1 MKFKLEILL
10 VFLILIL
17 SIGMV
22 SASEAVSTDSNAN
35 NGNEHLTEQ
44 VSTDVDIISDSGNTA
59 TFTDL
64 DNDIKN
70 AKNGIVTLTKDYKY
84 DPSKDSKLK
93 NGVQI
98 NDVIIYGNNHTID
111 GNGLARA
118 FTQYS
123 GSVTLNNINFVNGYV
138 SSNANGG
145 AYLLGTG
152 TLTVN
157 NCQFEN
163 NSAGRHGG
171 AIGVTST
178 SQNNYINVYNSAF
191 KNNSAKFNG
200 GSLYA
205 ANLVVENSLFEE
217 NKILTR
223 SSSEYTNIGQ
233 KGLGGAIFAG
243 QSSIKKSQFKNNRVL
258 NSGNYQI
265 EEGGGAIASIRKLTV
280 DDCLFDSNFALKG
293 GAIFGISERDS
304 ELIPS
309 NNVLVNN
316 SKFINNDADSGG
328 AICSNFNT
336 TVDNSVFD
344 SNTASGY
351 GGGAISTGFKSNN
364 NVFENSNFTNNVA
377 YNYGGAI
384 SSSHSQV
391 KNCLFDSNEAN
402 HGGAIFSLSFSVE
415 KSTFNNNRG
424 TLGNETIVV
433 VDTLKIDKE
442 SIISDDEISI
452 FDQHTVQDYSRDVLN
467 GNPARTKY
475 IPNGNYG
482 GYNVYCIEQHLFY
495 PDNTEGVL
503 VNDLTYISNS
513 LDRTV
518 VGEYVRILFYLLD
531 AYPEKYSSYSLDDIQ
546 LVIWTFTDGNY
557 LGSHDLLVLD
567 TIEAYNSGSI
577 VFNET
582 KYVLPNGTVMEYDM
596 QIFLTPTD
604 RQNMV
609 LFKSWPFVPTYNET
623 VKKDT
628 LNETVLVGEN
638 VQFRIT
644 VVNTGN
650 MVLEDVF
657 VNDTQYSDGLVYKKW
672 YVEKGDWTYK
682 GNGFWLL
689 NNDLGPG
696 ENASFIVEFATK
708 VLGNLTNTVTSGYM
722 NITLSNSTNK
732 TKTLA
737 NPSMTV
743 EKISNNI
750 EVELGKEVSFTIIVR
765 NTGKYDIT
773 GVYVIEDYYSK
784 GLKYDYF
791 VDRTNSWKYK
801 ASENRW
807 DYTKVLGVGESAQFI
822 VFFLTKKT
830 GVQFNTVTA
839 GNNQTNKTVKSTNK
853 TNVTK
858 PKRNDTPDEND
869 TNKTKRKIH
878 RHHKVRDTN
887 ATGNPLYALQL
898 VLISLGVI
906 TFKRRN

>member
-1 MKFKLEILL
+1 
-10 VFLILIL
+10 
-17 SIGMV
+17 MV
-22 SASEAVSTDSNAN
+22 SASGAVSTDSNAN

-44 VSTDVDIISDSGNTA
+44 VSTDVDIISDGGNSA

-70 AKNGIVTLTKDYKY
+70 AKDGVVTLTKDYKY
-84 DPSKDSKLK
+84 DSSKDSGLK
-93 NGVQI
+93 NGIQVENIII
-98 NDVIIYGNNHTID
+98 NGNNHTID
-111 GNGLARA
+111 GSSLARA

-123 GSVTLNNINFVNGYV
+123 GSVTLNNINFINGYV
-138 SSNANGG
+138 SGNSNGG

-152 TLTVN
+152 NLTVN
-157 NCQFEN
+157 DCQFEN
-163 NSAGRHGG
+163 NFAGRHGG
-171 AIGVTST
+171 AIGVTSIHQ
-178 SQNNYINVYNSAF
+178 SNSIRLYGSTF
-191 KNNSAKFNG
+191 TNNSARYNG

-205 ANLVVENSLFEE
+205 GNLVVENSTFEA
-217 NKILTR
+217 NRILTR

-243 QSSIKKSQFKNNRVL
+243 HSDIRKSLFKNNRVL
-258 NSGNYQI
+258 NSGYYQI
-265 EEGGGAIASIRKLTV
+265 EEGGGAIASIQKLIV
-280 DDCLFDSNFALKG
+280 DECTFEENYALKG
-293 GAIFGISERDS
+293 GAIFGISES
-304 ELIPS
+304 ESYLIPS
-309 NNVLVNN
+309 NNILVNN

-328 AICSNFNT
+328 ALCSNFNI
-336 TVDNSVFD
+336 TVDNSVFYK
-344 SNTASGY
+344 NTASGY

-364 NVFENSNFTNNVA
+364 NLIENSNFTDNVA
-377 YNYGGAI
+377 FNYGGAI
-384 SSSHSQV
+384 SSSHSKV
-391 KNCLFDSNEAN
+391 KNCLFDNNRAN
-402 HGGAIFSLSFSVE
+402 HGGAIFSLSFGVE
-415 KSTFNNNRG
+415 NSKFNRNVG
-424 TLGNETIVV
+424 TLGNETIVA
-433 VDTLKIDKE
+433 VDTLAIDE
-442 SIISDDEISI
+442 GTHVSPDEIKVY
-452 FDQHTVQDYSRDVLN
+452 DQHTVHDYSVDVLN

-475 IPNGNYG
+475 IPNGNFG

-503 VNDLTYISNS
+503 INDLSYISNS
-513 LDRTV
+513 LDKTV

-531 AYPEKYSSYSLDDIQ
+531 AYPEKYKSYTLDDIQ
-546 LVIWTFTDGNY
+546 DVIWVFTDGYYAN
-557 LGSHDLLVLD
+557 SRDRLVRD
-567 TIEAYNSGSI
+567 VISAYNEGSI
-577 VFNET
+577 EFNET
-582 KYVLPNGTVMEYDM
+582 TYVLPDGTLMEYDM

-609 LFKSWPFVPTYNET
+609 LFKSWPFVPVYNET

-628 LNETVLVGEN
+628 LNETVLVGED
-638 VQFRIT
+638 VQFRVT

-650 MVLEDVF
+650 MVLENVF
-657 VNDTQYSDGLVYKKW
+657 VNDTQYSKGLVYKKW
-672 YVEKGDWTYK
+672 HAEKGDWTFK

-689 NNDLGPG
+689 NKDLEPE
-696 ENASFIVEFATK
+696 ENASFIIEFSTR
-708 VLGNLTNTVTSGYM
+708 VLGNLTNTVISGFN

-743 EKISNNI
+743 EKISNNVK
-750 EVELGKEVSFTIIVR
+750 VEIGSEVSFDIIVR

-784 GLKYDYF
+784 GLRYDYY
-791 VDRTNSWKYK
+791 VDQTNSWKYR

-807 DYTKVLGVGESAQFI
+807 DYTKTLGVGQSAKFT
-822 VFFLTKKT
+822 VFFLTTKL

-858 PKRNDTPDEND
+858 KKPKNDTPDKNR
-869 TNKTKRKIH
+869 TKKPKHKVH

-887 ATGNPLYALQL
+887 ATGNPLYALIL

-906 TFKRRN
+906 TFKRRK

>member
-1 MKFKLEILL
+1 MKCKLKILL

-22 SASEAVSTDSNAN
+22 SASGAVSTDSNAT
-35 NGNEHLTEQ
+35 NGNEHLTGQ
-44 VSTDVDIISDSGNTA
+44 VSTDVDLLSDSGNPA

-70 AKNGIVTLTKDYKY
+70 AKNGIVTLTKDYRYASGK
-84 DPSKDSKLK
+84 DPSTLR
-93 NGVQI
+93 NGIQVE
-98 NDVIIYGNNHTID
+98 NLIIYGNNHTID
-111 GNGLARA
+111 GANLARA

-138 SSNANGG
+138 SANTNGG

-171 AIGVTST
+171 AIGVTSIHQ
-178 SQNNYINVYNSAF
+178 SNSISVYDSTF

-205 ANLVVENSLFEE
+205 GNLVVENSTFEQ
-217 NKILTR
+217 NRILTR

-243 QSSIKKSQFKNNRVL
+243 HSDIRKSLFKNNRVL

-265 EEGGGAIASIRKLTV
+265 EEGGGAIASINKLTV
-280 DDCLFDSNFALKG
+280 DDCLFDENFALKG
-293 GAIFGISERDS
+293 GAIFGISES
-304 ELIPS
+304 EAYLIPS
-309 NNVLVNN
+309 NNILVNN

-328 AICSNFNT
+328 AICSNFNI

-344 SNTASGY
+344 KNTASGY

-364 NVFENSNFTNNVA
+364 NIFENSNFTNNVA
-377 YNYGGAI
+377 FNYGGAI
-384 SSSHSQV
+384 SSSHSDV
-391 KNCLFDSNEAN
+391 NNCLFDNNQAN

-415 KSTFNNNRG
+415 DSTFKNNRG
-424 TLGNETIVV
+424 TLGNETIVA
-433 VDTLKIDKE
+433 VDTLTIDDNTV
-442 SIISDDEISI
+442 ISKKEISV
-452 FDQHTVQDYSRDVLN
+452 FNQHTVHDYSRDVLN
-467 GNPARTKY
+467 GNPARTIS
-475 IPNGNYG
+475 IPNGNFA

-531 AYPEKYSSYSLDDIQ
+531 AYPEKYTSYSLSDIQ
-546 LVIWTFTDGNY
+546 DVIWVFTDGHYANSRDR
-557 LGSHDLLVLD
+557 LIRDV
-567 TIEAYNSGSI
+567 IAAYNEGSI
-577 VFNET
+577 EFNDT
-582 KYVLPNGTVMEYDM
+582 TYVLPNGTLMEYDM
-596 QIFLTPTD
+596 QIFLTSTD

-609 LFKSWPFVPTYNET
+609 LFKSWPFVPNYNET

-644 VVNTGN
+644 VANTGN

-657 VNDTQYSDGLVYKKW
+657 VNDTQYSSGLVYRKW
-672 YVEKGDWTYK
+672 YAEKGSWTYK
-682 GNGFWLL
+682 GNRFWLL
-689 NNDLGPG
+689 NDDLEPG
-696 ENASFIVEFATK
+696 QNASFIIEFSTRA
-708 VLGNLTNTVTSGYM
+708 LGNLTNTVISGYK
-722 NITLSNSTNK
+722 NITLSNSTNH

-743 EKISNNI
+743 EKKSNNVKV
-750 EVELGKEVSFTIIVR
+750 EVGKEVSFDIIVR

-784 GLKYDYF
+784 GLLYDYY
-791 VDRTNSWKYK
+791 VDRSNTWKYK
-801 ASENRW
+801 ASESRW
-807 DYTKVLGVGESAQFI
+807 DYTKVLRVGEEAKFT
-822 VFFLTKKT
+822 VFFLTTKI
-830 GVQFNTVTA
+830 GVKFNTVIA

-858 PKRNDTPDEND
+858 KHRNITHQKNNT
-869 TNKTKRKIH
+869 TNHTKH
-878 RHHKVRDTN
+878 RYHKVYDKN
-887 ATGNPLYALQL
+887 ATGNPLFALKL

-906 TFKRRN
+906 TFKRRK

>member
-1 MKFKLEILL
+1 
-10 VFLILIL
+10 
-17 SIGMV
+17 MV
-22 SASEAVSTDSNAN
+22 SASGAVSTDSNAN

-44 VSTDVDIISDSGNTA
+44 VSTDVDITSDSGNTA

-84 DPSKDSKLK
+84 DSGKDSSTLK
-93 NGVQI
+93 NGIQVENLII
-98 NDVIIYGNNHTID
+98 NGNNHTID
-111 GNGLARA
+111 GANLARA

-138 SSNANGG
+138 SGNSNGG

-157 NCQFEN
+157 DCQFEN

-178 SQNNYINVYNSAF
+178 SQSNSISVYNSTF
-191 KNNSAKFNG
+191 KSNSAKFNG

-205 ANLVVENSLFEE
+205 GKLLVENSTFEA

-233 KGLGGAIFAG
+233 KGLGGAIFAAE
-243 QSSIKKSQFKNNRVL
+243 SSIKKSQFKNNRVL
-258 NSGNYQI
+258 NSGYYQI
-265 EEGGGAIASIRKLTV
+265 EEGGGAIASIKKLTV
-280 DDCLFDSNFALKG
+280 DDCTFDANYALKG
-293 GAIFGISERDS
+293 GAIFGISEKESD
-304 ELIPS
+304 LMPS
-309 NNVLVNN
+309 NNILVNN

-328 AICSNFNT
+328 AICSNFNV

-344 SNTASGY
+344 KNTASGY
-351 GGGAISTGFKSNN
+351 GGGAISTGFKSNDN
-364 NVFENSNFTNNVA
+364 LIENSNFTNNVA
-377 YNYGGAI
+377 FNYGGAI
-384 SSSHSQV
+384 SSSHSKV
-391 KNCLFDSNEAN
+391 KNCLFDSNRAN
-402 HGGAIFSLSFSVE
+402 HGGAIFSLSFGVE
-415 KSTFNNNRG
+415 NSTFNNNEG

-433 VDTLKIDKE
+433 VDTLTKDENTQIPDN
-442 SIISDDEISI
+442 EISV
-452 FDQHTVQDYSRDVLN
+452 FDQHTVHDYSRDVLN

-475 IPNGNYG
+475 IPTGNFA

-513 LDRTV
+513 IEKTV

-531 AYPEKYSSYSLDDIQ
+531 AYPDKYSSYTSDDVQ
-546 LVIWTFTDGNY
+546 DVIWVFTDGNY
-557 LGSHDLLVLD
+557 AASRDRLVRD
-567 TIEAYNSGSI
+567 VIQAYNEGSI
-577 VFNET
+577 EFNET
-582 KYVLPNGTVMEYDM
+582 TYILPNGTKMEYDM
-596 QIFLTPTD
+596 EIFLTPTD

-609 LFKSWPFVPTYNET
+609 LFKSWTFVPNYNET

-628 LNETVLVGEN
+628 LNETVLVGED
-638 VQFRIT
+638 VQFRIS

-657 VNDTQYSDGLVYKKW
+657 VNDTQYSEGLVYKKW
-672 YVEKGDWTYK
+672 HAEKGDWTYR

-689 NNDLGPG
+689 NHDLEPG
-696 ENASFIVEFATK
+696 ENASFIVIFSTK
-708 VLGNLTNTVTSGYM
+708 ALGVLTNNVTSGYR

-743 EKISNNI
+743 EKISNNL
-750 EVELGKEVSFTIIVR
+750 EVDIGKEVSFNIIVR

-784 GLKYDYF
+784 GLKYDYY
-791 VDRTNSWKYK
+791 VDRTNTWKYK

-807 DYTKVLGVGESAQFI
+807 DYTKVLAPGEKAEFT
-822 VFFLTKKT
+822 VFFLTTRT
-830 GVQFNTVTA
+830 GVQFNTVIA
-839 GNNQTNKTVKSTNK
+839 GNNQTNKTVKSTNNTTVK
-853 TNVTK
+853 
-858 PKRNDTPDEND
+858 
-869 TNKTKRKIH
+869 NKTVPHPRPHPHPHPKKPHRPHKPTVEDKR
-878 RHHKVRDTN
+878 
-887 ATGNPLYALQL
+887 ATGNPLYALVL

-906 TFKRRN
+906 TFKRKK